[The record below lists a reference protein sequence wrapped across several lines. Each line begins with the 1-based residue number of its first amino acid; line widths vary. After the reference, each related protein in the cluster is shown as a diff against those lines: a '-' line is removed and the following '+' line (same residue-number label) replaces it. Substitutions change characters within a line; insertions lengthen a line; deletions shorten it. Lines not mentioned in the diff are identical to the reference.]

1 MTQLAWITGASELI
15 GNYLVQAAPLTG
27 LAEWLAPHPN
37 SPFERPPKLLAE
49 FFTKRRFLPFGC
61 TIGLIKRGIRVT

>member
-1 MTQLAWITGASELI
+1 MKTGYGLYSALL
-15 GNYLVQAAPLTG
+15 GVLLCAPLTG
-27 LAEWLAPHPN
+27 LAERLAAHPN
-37 SPFERPPKLLAE
+37 SHFERPPKLLAE